1 MEICITATSDNLDCM
16 VDERFG
22 RCKFFIFADP
32 ATMSFQAV
40 PNPAAS
46 ESGGA
51 GIKAATLVLKH
62 APAAIITG
70 LIGGNALEV
79 LQAANA
85 RTYTCKNMSVRE
97 AVEMYTAGRLN
108 SIDAPNNER

>member
-1 MEICITATSDNLDCM
+1 VEICITAISDNLDGKI
-16 VDERFG
+16 DERFG

-32 ATMSFQAV
+32 ATMSFRAV
-40 PNPAAS
+40 PNTAVN

-62 APAAIITG
+62 APSAIITG

-79 LQAANA
+79 LQAAHA
-85 RTYTCKNMSVRE
+85 RVYTCKNMSVRE
-97 AVEMYTAGRLN
+97 AIEMYSAGKLN